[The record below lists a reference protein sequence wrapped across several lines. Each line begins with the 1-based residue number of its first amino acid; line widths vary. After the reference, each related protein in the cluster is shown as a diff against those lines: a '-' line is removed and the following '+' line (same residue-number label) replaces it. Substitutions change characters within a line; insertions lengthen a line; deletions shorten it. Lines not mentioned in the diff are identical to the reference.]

1 MWSAA
6 ERAALF
12 PMIEYVA
19 TEPLAS
25 RRIIWPKLKG
35 KIEASVF
42 TKLRSHKTLAS
53 SGMLTN
59 GEKLYYKNTG
69 LRYFNTVTL
78 RPPRCWINGRPTP
91 SSRETVL
98 DVHRDAKHIVH
109 CYLLSSTFFSHYQA
123 TSNCRDLN
131 PSDISEV
138 PLPEIPKPFELFKA
152 MSQEVESDYTKKGRI
167 ICMNNKLTG
176 EVRLESVTPAR
187 SKPLIDQIDAVFA
200 KYVGFTLEELD
211 HVTNYAIKYRMGQDS
226 SEGEG
231 E

>member
-19 TEPLAS
+19 TEPIAT
-25 RRIIWPKLKG
+25 RRNIWPKLKG
-35 KIEASVF
+35 KIEADVF
-42 TKLRSHKTLAS
+42 ARLRSHKTLAA
-53 SGMLTN
+53 SGMLGS

-78 RPPRCWINGRPTP
+78 RPPCCWINGRPTA
-91 SSRETVL
+91 SSRETIL
-98 DVHRDAKHIVH
+98 DVCRDAKHLVH

-131 PSDISEV
+131 PSDINEV
-138 PLPEIPKPFELFKA
+138 PLPEIQKPFEAFNAL
-152 MSQEVESDYTKKGRI
+152 SQDVEADYTKKGRI

-187 SKPLIDQIDAVFA
+187 SKPLIDQIDIVFA
-200 KYVGFTLEELD
+200 KYIGFTPVELD
-211 HVTNYAIKYRMGQDS
+211 YVTNYGIKYRMGRDGG
-226 SEGEG
+226 SEDER
-231 E
+231 